1 MMHHYGNWMGRGS
14 FNYIGLIVLLLII
27 GLIVFLVSQVLQANN
42 KKTKNPSDEAVDILN
57 QRLAKG
63 EISEEEYREKKKLL
77 TE

>member
-14 FNYIGLIVLLLII
+14 FHYMGLIVFLLII
-27 GLIVFLVSQVLQANN
+27 GLVVFLVSQVIQANN
-42 KKTKNPSDEAVDILN
+42 KKTKNPSDEAVAILN

-77 TE
+77 SE